1 MTISE
6 SGNKQP
12 RFSFCL
18 HTNIFQYLVI
28 NLKKITNE
36 NPGRNYKCTLKFEF
50 VFPIL
55 ILHINETDMLNICN
69 TIVYVRS
76 LKQKKGNLMPFSVAM
91 NIFAKYCSLMLN
103 KFPSP
108 TLGLQ
113 NIVSCY
119 WLRLFSL

>member
-1 MTISE
+1 MTIPE

-28 NLKKITNE
+28 IFKKIINE

-50 VFPIL
+50 LFPIL

-69 TIVYVRS
+69 TIVYVHS

-103 KFPSP
+103 KFP
-108 TLGLQ
+108 
-113 NIVSCY
+113 
-119 WLRLFSL
+119 